1 MDQQINYG
9 TRDHKRPANS
19 EVTEYQLSPEEL
31 EKYRNGGH
39 ETMPSSKESAK
50 EALQKAKQMIDE
62 AMENNQAVDLMKI
75 SDETGAKRNT
85 IKTYYY
91 QQRSKQQKEYHSEK
105 KDAADTTDPNEQLQN
120 QYKALE
126 ANMKNTSQCLADA
139 EAELDELRK
148 QNGELK
154 IENADL
160 VREKDNLQT
169 LYKHISEENQTLLGD
184 NDQLKRTVHI
194 LSRNEGESERWMSFD
209 A

>member
-19 EVTEYQLSPEEL
+19 EITEYKLSPEEL

-39 ETMPSSKESAK
+39 ETMPSTKESAK
-50 EALQKAKQMIDE
+50 EGLQKAKQIIDE
-62 AMENNQAVDLMKI
+62 AIENNQAVDLMKI
-75 SDETGAKRNT
+75 ADKTGANRGT

-91 QQRSKQQKEYHSEK
+91 QQRSKQQQEYYSEK
-105 KDAADTTDPNEQLQN
+105 KEEADTTDSNEQLQN

-139 EAELDELRK
+139 EAELEDLRK

-160 VREKDNLQT
+160 VREKDNLKT
-169 LYKHISEENQTLLGD
+169 FSKHIEQENQTLLSD

-194 LSRNEGESERWMSFD
+194 LSRNEDESERWMI
-209 A
+209 